1 MVTSGPASWLTV
13 VVVGLWEAY
22 RFALQGREGA
32 RVEPDINVYV
42 PSPQPSESTCHC
54 ECIGFTP
61 SVQPWEFWPPV
72 SFAESS
78 SGSWVWVILST
89 CLLISLLII
98 RLCLS
103 LLCQCHRSDFSHAS
117 IQTYHPFLANGFSQ
131 TFIRTT
137 SVGVQTDSTDA
148 SVVLGSPVSAP
159 SSAGSRGITT
169 PSRKK
174 QWQAPLSQHHEC

>member
-1 MVTSGPASWLTV
+1 MVTSGPVSWLTV

-22 RFALQGREGA
+22 RFSSHSSVVRS
-32 RVEPDINVYV
+32 EPDIIVHV

-61 SVQPWEFWPPV
+61 SVQPWELWPPV

-148 SVVLGSPVSAP
+148 SVVLGSPVSVP

-174 QWQAPLSQHHEC
+174 QWQPPQSQHHEC